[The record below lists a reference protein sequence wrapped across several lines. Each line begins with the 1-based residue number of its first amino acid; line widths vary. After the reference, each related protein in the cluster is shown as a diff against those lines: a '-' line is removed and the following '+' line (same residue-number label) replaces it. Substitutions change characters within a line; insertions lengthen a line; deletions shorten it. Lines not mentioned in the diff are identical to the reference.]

1 MQEDHPTDNIVFGVK
16 DPESALP
23 DCPAMTTM
31 MYGVCGN
38 DEAKFHEAMRLVDL
52 FMVAAYDK
60 GQRDASQPRDA
71 TPPSN
76 GDALENGETSGSRKG
91 KLENL
96 LGNKVLQPVLFY
108 LGVFLLLYVVLN
120 GPAFDKIRRESAAQQ
135 TQECANKP
143 HDQGASHGQ

>member
-16 DPESALP
+16 DPKSTLP

-31 MYGVCGN
+31 MYRVCGN
-38 DEAKFHEAMRLVDL
+38 DEAKFDEAMRLVGL

-60 GQRDASQPRDA
+60 GRRDASPSRDA

-76 GDALENGETSGSRKG
+76 EDALETTETSTGREGILK
-91 KLENL
+91 NL
-96 LGNKVLQPVLFY
+96 LGNKILQAVLFY
-108 LGVFLLLYVVLN
+108 VWMFLLLYVVLN
-120 GPAFDKIRRESAAQQ
+120 SPAFDKVRKESAAQQ